1 MNTAFVYL
9 ENPHFFDKEKVVAK
23 PVKEIQHTEEY
34 PFYLI
39 LKNYARMFESY
50 WEIKKYISDC
60 HIGCQVINKTEGS
73 FIDAFSKDV

>member
-1 MNTAFVYL
+1 
-9 ENPHFFDKEKVVAK
+9 
-23 PVKEIQHTEEY
+23 
-34 PFYLI
+34 
-39 LKNYARMFESY
+39 MFESY